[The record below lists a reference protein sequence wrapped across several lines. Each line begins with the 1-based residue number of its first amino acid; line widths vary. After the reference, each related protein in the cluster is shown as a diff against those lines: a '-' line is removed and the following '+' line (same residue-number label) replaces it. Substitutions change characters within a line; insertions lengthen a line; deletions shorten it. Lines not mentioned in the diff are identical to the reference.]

1 MEKLG
6 KFISK
11 YQPII
16 YVITIIGTAV
26 FIWVNLNNAVANTIG
41 DVFNLQNRTE
51 KLESFK
57 SETEITLGKLNTNVE
72 NILSIL
78 KGEYK

>member
-41 DVFNLQNRTE
+41 DVFNLQGRTE

>member
-26 FIWVNLNNAVANTIG
+26 FIWVNLNNAVTNTIG
-41 DVFNLQNRTE
+41 DVSNLQGRTE